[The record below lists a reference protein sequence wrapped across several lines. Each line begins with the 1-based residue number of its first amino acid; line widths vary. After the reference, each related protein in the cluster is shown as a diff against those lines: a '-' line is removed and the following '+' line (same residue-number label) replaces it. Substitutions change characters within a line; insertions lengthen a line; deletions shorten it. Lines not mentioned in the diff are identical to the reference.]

1 MLTQLRIKNLILSD
15 EININFDKG
24 FNALTGETGAGK
36 SIIVGALD
44 YIFGKPLK
52 IDLKYEKDKPV
63 ILEADFNLNNQN
75 EDNTKNT
82 LEEMDLNHDINHIIT
97 ISREI
102 SLKNRSISYVNG
114 KRINQKQLG
123 ILRSFL
129 VDFHS
134 QKDQFQIYDNQ
145 YQLQVLDTWA
155 ILNTV
160 RQECADRLIELKKLM
175 DKKNRLEEEE
185 RISAEKHL
193 LYEYQIAELE
203 NLDLDVEE
211 EQNINFE
218 LDILTH
224 AEELFQLCNEM
235 QQSFVEQDNSIIDIV
250 SLYKQRLQRFENN
263 TINNISSYLN
273 NLVEQINNIQ
283 RESRILSDSISFDE
297 TRMSLLEERM
307 KEILRIKRKYKMAR
321 SSILSNSSYQ

>member
-145 YQLQVLDTWA
+145 YQLQV
-155 ILNTV
+155 
-160 RQECADRLIELKKLM
+160 
-175 DKKNRLEEEE
+175 
-185 RISAEKHL
+185 
-193 LYEYQIAELE
+193 
-203 NLDLDVEE
+203 
-211 EQNINFE
+211 
-218 LDILTH
+218 
-224 AEELFQLCNEM
+224 
-235 QQSFVEQDNSIIDIV
+235 
-250 SLYKQRLQRFENN
+250 
-263 TINNISSYLN
+263 
-273 NLVEQINNIQ
+273 
-283 RESRILSDSISFDE
+283 
-297 TRMSLLEERM
+297 
-307 KEILRIKRKYKMAR
+307 
-321 SSILSNSSYQ
+321 